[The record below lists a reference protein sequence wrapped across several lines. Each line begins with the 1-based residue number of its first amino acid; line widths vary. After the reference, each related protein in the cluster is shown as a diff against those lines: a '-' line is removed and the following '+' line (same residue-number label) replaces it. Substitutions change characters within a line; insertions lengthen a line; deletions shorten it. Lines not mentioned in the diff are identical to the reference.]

1 MLLHKKRKEM
11 KNFKDLSRSIESKSI
26 RYSNI
31 YSDSENE
38 SSNLVQLA
46 KNNKNETARKPPSTT
61 AQYDVVQK
69 HYPYATNAIINTF
82 IKEWLRRAPEKC
94 GKDVEVAAAAPEIT
108 NVDDANTN
116 N

>member
-1 MLLHKKRKEM
+1 M

-61 AQYDVVQK
+61 AQYGKQ
-69 HYPYATNAIINTF
+69 TN
-82 IKEWLRRAPEKC
+82 EM
-94 GKDVEVAAAAPEIT
+94 
-108 NVDDANTN
+108 
-116 N
+116 